1 MMNQIIAL
9 KNKKV
14 VVIANGINYKGI
26 LMEVT
31 EDTVT
36 LRTETG
42 WVSVPVEAVRSIDEE
57 GAAAKKASAKYIDP
71 SFFRSK

>member
-1 MMNQIIAL
+1 MMNQIISL

-14 VVIANGINYKGI
+14 VVLANGIHYKGI

-42 WVSVPVEAVRSIDEE
+42 WVSVPVEAVRGIDEE
-57 GAAAKKASAKYIDP
+57 GAAAKKAGAKYIDP
-71 SFFRSK
+71 SFFRFK